1 MTRNATPAAKT
12 LIALGVTALLVSCV
26 SPPGS
31 YPDPNGPRN
40 GAGFLVDPQ
49 SGVTLPGTGDSGGGG
64 GGGGM

>member
-1 MTRNATPAAKT
+1 MLGATAFLAGC
-12 LIALGVTALLVSCV
+12 A

-40 GAGFLVDPQ
+40 AAGFLVDPH
-49 SGVTLPGTGDSGGGG
+49 SGLSLPGTGDSGGGG